1 MKDFINKAIEELKYR
16 NPYGASDYVKDS
28 YEELYSALRTLYIV
42 GLITKEQ
49 FNQIKECDSEMFREY
64 FRNRKQEDAK

>member
-1 MKDFINKAIEELKYR
+1 MKDFVNKAIDELKYR

-42 GLITKEQ
+42 GLLNKEQ
-49 FNQIKECDSEMFREY
+49 FNEIRECDRKLYREY
-64 FRNRKQEDAK
+64 FQIRKKNAE